1 LGVSA
6 TNQVQQT
13 SVQYLKGI
21 GPPLAAQLA
30 KLGLHTVAD
39 VLAHYPRRYEDRRQL
54 PPIGSLRP
62 GHKVTI
68 RGVLSEIRAVTR
80 GRGRV
85 IVKATISDPTGAIQL
100 LWFNQPWIKTKLA
113 GAKGEVLAYGLV
125 KESGFHL
132 EMHSPELEE
141 IRDEDRVEDFA
152 RIVPVYGLVEG
163 VQQWMVRRAV
173 AVALRDYL
181 PRMQDPLPQ
190 WLRAE
195 FGLLDLASALRNIHQ
210 PADETALEAGRRRLV
225 FEEFLALQVVLQL
238 RRRNI
243 KAEVGIAFP
252 ISQLPGLDHW
262 TEDIFKFAERAG
274 VSSLWD
280 DVHRILPFELTS
292 AQARAIREIWSDM
305 ERPIPM
311 NRLLH
316 GDVGSGKTA
325 VAACAILAAVRCGY
339 QTALM
344 APTEI
349 LAEQHHASL
358 ENLLSP
364 LGIDVRLLVGKQPAA
379 EKKKARAAAASG
391 GSGVFVGTHALIQE
405 GVEFRRLGLIVI
417 DEQHRFGVM
426 QRLALRGKGLGNP
439 DVLVMT
445 ATPIPRTLTMLLY
458 GDLDVSVLDVMPPGR
473 KPIKTHWRKPHER
486 KKVYEGVA
494 KLLDKGRQA
503 YFVCPMIT
511 ESDKMQTQAAIDLC
525 YRLSNEDFQNYRV
538 GLLHGQMKA
547 HEKHAVMEQFR
558 RHELDI
564 LVSTV
569 VIEVGVDVPN
579 ATVMVIEDANRF
591 GLSQL
596 HQLRGR
602 VGRGS
607 QQSYCVLIAEA
618 TNDEARE
625 RMKILQAT
633 SDGFRIAEKDLE
645 LRGPGD
651 LVGTRQSGAL
661 EYKLANVLMDERI
674 LEDARRAAIL
684 LLERDPTLS
693 DPAHEHFRRRLAEE
707 RTEDSLVTA
716 S

>member
-1 LGVSA
+1 M
-6 TNQVQQT
+6 QQT
-13 SVQYLKGI
+13 SLQYLKGI
-21 GPPLAAQLA
+21 GPPLAALLA
-30 KLGLHTVAD
+30 KVGLHTVAD
-39 VLAHYPRRYEDRRQL
+39 VLANYPRRYEDRRAL
-54 PPIGSLRP
+54 PPIASLQP
-62 GHKVTI
+62 GQKVTV
-68 RGVLSEIRAVTR
+68 RGTLSEIRAITR

-85 IVKATISDPTGAIQL
+85 IVKATITDPTGAIQL

-113 GAKGEVLAYGLV
+113 AMKGEVLAYGLV
-125 KESGFHL
+125 KPSGFHL
-132 EMHSPELEE
+132 EMHSPEMEE

-152 RIVPVYGLVEG
+152 RIVPVYSLTEG
-163 VQQWMVRRAV
+163 VHQWMIRRAV
-173 AVALRDYL
+173 GAALRDYL
-181 PRMQDPLPQ
+181 PRMADPLPT
-190 WLRAE
+190 WMREE
-195 FGLLDLASALRNIHQ
+195 FDLPDLATALRNIHQ
-210 PADETALEAGRRRLV
+210 PENEAACEAARRRLV
-225 FEEFLALQVVLQL
+225 FDEFLALQVVLQL

-243 KAEVGIAFP
+243 GAEVGIAFP
-252 ISQLPGLDHW
+252 ISQLPGLEHW
-262 TEDIFKFAERAG
+262 TEDIFKYAEKST
-274 VSSLWD
+274 SSSIWD
-280 DVHRILPFELTS
+280 DVRRILPFELTA
-292 AQARAIREIWSDM
+292 AQAKAIREIWSDM
-305 ERPIPM
+305 QRPAPM

-325 VAACAILAAVRCGY
+325 VAACAMLAAVRCGY
-339 QTALM
+339 QAALM

-349 LAEQHHASL
+349 LAEQHHANL
-358 ENLLSP
+358 ENLFAP
-364 LGIDVRLLVGKQPAA
+364 LGIDVTLLVGKQPAA
-379 EKKKARAAAASG
+379 EKRKARAAAAGG

-405 GVEFRRLGLIVI
+405 GVQFRRLGLVVI

-458 GDLDVSVLDVMPPGR
+458 GDLDVSVLDMMPPGR

-486 KKVYEGVA
+486 SKVYEGVA
-494 KLLDKGRQA
+494 KLLQQGRQA
-503 YFVCPMIT
+503 YFVCPMIS
-511 ESDKMQTQAAIDLC
+511 ESDKMQTQAAMDLH
-525 YRLSNEDFQNYRV
+525 YRLSHDEFKGFRV

-547 HEKHAVMEQFR
+547 REKEAVMEQFR

-602 VGRGS
+602 VGRGPL
-607 QQSYCVLIAEA
+607 QSYCVLIADA
-618 TNDEARE
+618 TSDEARE
-625 RMKILQAT
+625 RMEILQAT
-633 SDGFRIAEKDLE
+633 TDGFRIAEKDLE

-661 EYKLANVLMDERI
+661 QYKLADVLKDERT
-674 LEDARRAAIL
+674 LEQARQAAIM
-684 LLERDPTLS
+684 LLERDPDLHH
-693 DPAHEHFRRRLAEE
+693 PAHRDIRRLLAQE
-707 RTEDSLVTA
+707 RTEESLVAA